1 MSSVSYIK
9 PLRLKKVSSV
19 LDSDLEFYLIFCN
32 KFKVVELF
40 FVIKKMKLLKCLVF
54 LGFFEVVFGGGL
66 STCGQLTTDFVE
78 LLQICEL
85 KVERFLK
92 FLTCECSRFL

>member
-1 MSSVSYIK
+1 
-9 PLRLKKVSSV
+9 
-19 LDSDLEFYLIFCN
+19 
-32 KFKVVELF
+32 
-40 FVIKKMKLLKCLVF
+40 MKLLKCLVF

-92 FLTCECSRFL
+92 FLTCECSRFLYIGLN